1 MNLRRNALLLVLL
14 AGILAILGEW
24 DSAWAHLWCIPAAV
38 LLAGLAY
45 ESAVRRRRTVR
56 LRVAGP
62 QRWRLGSTQPI
73 EVAFTQDAAR
83 TMEAQVALT
92 GPDSFAL
99 EPRVAAVRMV
109 RGHESTLVLLARPRR
124 LGPYHWP
131 APRMR
136 VSGPLGLGWWSY
148 PLSIDYS
155 PVIVPDILTRPKHAS
170 GDAWGGT
177 GLPQRTG
184 GGAEIVQLRRYR
196 HLDPLRIVDWKASAR
211 RGRLISRELADE
223 RHLEILIAVD
233 AGRSSGL
240 AAGEIDRLG
249 LYVNVAA
256 RLAQR
261 AAELDDAVGILV
273 FAERP
278 LAMVPPAR
286 GVRAVQGI
294 RRTLETCSVRPTQS
308 NPALAAARIRAA
320 SPRRLLVVLLTD
332 LLDAPTDELLEAVGL
347 LRPKHFTFICAVEN
361 PRITAL
367 PAATAEDTLDPYRA
381 LAATEYHDTLAA
393 NVRALR
399 ALGAAALTARPD
411 QLDRAVLGAYQRFRR
426 QRRI

>member
-1 MNLRRNALLLVLL
+1 MSLRRNALLLVLL
-14 AGILAILGEW
+14 AGVLAILGEW
-24 DSAWAHLWCIPAAV
+24 DNGWARLWYIPTAL

-45 ESAVRRRRTVR
+45 ESAARRQPSVRVR
-56 LRVAGP
+56 VTGP
-62 QRWRLGSTQPI
+62 QRWRLGSAQSI
-73 EVAFTQDAAR
+73 ELAFAQDAER
-83 TMEAQVALT
+83 KMEAEVALT

-109 RGHESTLVLLARPRR
+109 RGQESTLRLLARPRR
-124 LGPYHWP
+124 LGPHRWP

-136 VSGPLGLGWWSY
+136 ISGPLDLAWWSHT
-148 PLSIDYS
+148 LSIDYS
-155 PVIVPDILTRPKHAS
+155 PAVIPDILTRPNRAP
-170 GDAWGGT
+170 GDAAGGKGLAQRAGGGT
-177 GLPQRTG
+177 
-184 GGAEIVQLRRYR
+184 EIMQLRPYR

-211 RGRLISRELADE
+211 RGRLISRELVEE

-240 AAGEIDRLG
+240 AAGEVDRLG

-261 AAELDDAVGILV
+261 AAELDDAVGLLV

-278 LAMVPPAR
+278 LTMIAPAR
-286 GVRAVQGI
+286 GGAAVQRI
-294 RRTLETCSVRPTQS
+294 RRTLETCSVRPAHA

-320 SPRRLLVVLLTD
+320 IPRRLLVVLLTD
-332 LLDAPTDELLEAVGL
+332 LLDASTEELLEAVEL
-347 LRPKHFTFICAVEN
+347 LRPKHFTFIGAVEN
-361 PRITAL
+361 PRIAAL
-367 PAATAEDTLDPYRA
+367 PSAAAADTLDPYRA
-381 LAATEYHDTLAA
+381 LAASEYHDTLAA

>member
-1 MNLRRNALLLVLL
+1 MSLRRNALLLVLL
-14 AGILAILGEW
+14 AGVLAILGEW
-24 DSAWAHLWCIPAAV
+24 DSGWARLWCIPTAL

-45 ESAVRRRRTVR
+45 ESATRRQRSVQ
-56 LRVAGP
+56 LRVMGP
-62 QRWRLGSTQPI
+62 PRWRLGSTQSV
-73 EVAFTQDAAR
+73 EFAFAQDAQRSMAA
-83 TMEAQVALT
+83 EVALT
-92 GPDSFAL
+92 GPESFAL
-99 EPRVAAVRMV
+99 EPRVAALRII
-109 RGHESTLVLLARPRR
+109 REHQTTLRLLARPRR
-124 LGPYHWP
+124 LGQHRWP
-131 APRMR
+131 APQLRL
-136 VSGPLGLGWWSY
+136 SGPLGLAWWSHT
-148 PLSIDYS
+148 LAIDYS
-155 PVIVPDILTRPKHAS
+155 PVVVPDILIRPNRAPGDAS
-170 GDAWGGT
+170 GGR
-177 GLPQRTG
+177 GLPQPAG
-184 GGAEIVQLRRYR
+184 GGADIVQLRRYR

-240 AAGEIDRLG
+240 AAGEVDRLG
-249 LYVNVAA
+249 LYVNIAA

-278 LAMVPPAR
+278 LLMVPPAR
-286 GVRAVQGI
+286 GEPAVRRI
-294 RRTLETCSVRPTQS
+294 RRVLETCSVRPAQS
-308 NPALAAARIRAA
+308 NPALAAARIRAV

-332 LLDAPTDELLEAVGL
+332 MLDASTEELLEAVGL
-347 LRPKHFTFICAVEN
+347 LRPKHFTFIGAVEN

-367 PAATAEDTLDPYRA
+367 PTAPATDTLDPYRA

-411 QLDRAVLGAYQRFRR
+411 QLDQAVLGAYQRFRR

>member
-1 MNLRRNALLLVLL
+1 MSLRRNALLLVLL
-14 AGILAILGEW
+14 AGVLAILGEW
-24 DSAWAHLWCIPAAV
+24 DSGWARLWCIPTAL

-45 ESAVRRRRTVR
+45 ESATRRRRSVR
-56 LRVAGP
+56 LRVTGP
-62 QRWRLGSTQPI
+62 LRWRLGSTQPI
-73 EVAFTQDAAR
+73 ELAFAQDAQRA
-83 TMEAQVALT
+83 MEAEVALT

-99 EPRVAAVRMV
+99 EPRVAALRMA
-109 RGHESTLVLLARPRR
+109 RGCESTLRLLARPRR
-124 LGPYHWP
+124 LGPHRWP

-136 VSGPLGLGWWSY
+136 ISGPLGFAWWSHT
-148 PLSIDYS
+148 LAIDYA
-155 PVIVPDILTRPKHAS
+155 PAVVPDILTRPNRAPGDAS
-170 GDAWGGT
+170 GGM
-177 GLPQRTG
+177 GLPHRTG

-261 AAELDDAVGILV
+261 AAELGDAVGILV

-278 LAMVPPAR
+278 LTMVPPAR
-286 GVRAVQGI
+286 GEPAVRRI
-294 RRTLETCSVRPTQS
+294 RRTLETCSVRPAQS
-308 NPALAAARIRAA
+308 NPVLAAARIRAA

-332 LLDAPTDELLEAVGL
+332 LLDASTEELLEAVGL
-347 LRPKHFTFICAVEN
+347 LRPKHFTFIGAVEN

-367 PAATAEDTLDPYRA
+367 PTAAAADTLDPYRA

-411 QLDRAVLGAYQRFRR
+411 QLDRAVLEAYQRFRR